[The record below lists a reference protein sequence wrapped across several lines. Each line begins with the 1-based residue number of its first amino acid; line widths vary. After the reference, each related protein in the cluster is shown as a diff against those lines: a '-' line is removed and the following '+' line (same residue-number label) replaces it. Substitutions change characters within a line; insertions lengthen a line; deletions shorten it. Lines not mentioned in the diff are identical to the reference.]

1 MYSEILFE
9 ILLDKLLFVYYSVF
23 RNKQP
28 ICKKCNSVNLV
39 LLAVKIITLAF
50 ILLMLSHIYAYAD
63 NSLTVHKY
71 YTSIYLEEGDTLWNL
86 ADVYNTNSNMSKS
99 QYIDEVCQINNIS
112 QDNIHSGRHIIVPYY
127 RAEEK

>member
-1 MYSEILFE
+1 M
-9 ILLDKLLFVYYSVF
+9 
-23 RNKQP
+23 NKSSGVT

-112 QDNIHSGRHIIVPYY
+112 QDNIHSGRYIIVPYY